1 MDAWGVSAHLRRD
14 TMKLKLLLFV
24 LALALMAG
32 IALFRPCRAPAGEIA
47 STYGYKVLEPIR
59 HGNLTVFP
67 VIAARSHDTA
77 EFITLD
83 EGLRSGEVVVTES
96 GNISP
101 LMRPRHRHGQI
112 TPPQYGGGAQVN
124 RLVLVNNSK
133 RPLILL
139 AGEIVTGGKQD
150 RVVGKDRIIA
160 PESDPVDLSVFCVE
174 PHRWVESSGKF
185 TTNNFLMAQPS
196 VRKQVVEEKDQQKVW
211 AEVGR
216 AKSAMSETIEVQAAA
231 PGVAGGS
238 ADALRASR
246 REVDSTSSYAKA

>member
-1 MDAWGVSAHLRRD
+1 
-14 TMKLKLLLFV
+14 MKLKLLLFV
-24 LALALMAG
+24 LPLALMAG
-32 IALFRPCRAPAGEIA
+32 VAFSRPSRPPAGEIA

-67 VIAARSHDTA
+67 VIAAKSHDTA

-124 RLVLVNNSK
+124 QLGLVNNSK

-150 RVVGKDRIIA
+150 RVIGKDRLVPA
-160 PESDPVDLSVFCVE
+160 GSDPIDMSVFCVQ
-174 PHRWVESSGKF
+174 PGRWTGTSASFVSNGAP
-185 TTNNFLMAQPS
+185 MAQP
-196 VRKQVVEEKDQQKVW
+196 
-211 AEVGR
+211 AAR
-216 AKSAMSETIEVQAAA
+216 AKGM
-231 PGVAGGS
+231 
-238 ADALRASR
+238 
-246 REVDSTSSYAKA
+246 